1 METILFL
8 GIVVRMIACI
18 LAQMIKSLCILQYR
32 ASALGECQEFIQL
45 PLQQSFQ
52 NVMCPEGSPKFFLG
66 DNMSRGLHGAKIIPP
81 YAGSA
86 AKLLGGKVSLTR
98 VRTRYSKESELRF
111 NDMKPGISIQRFF
124 NLTEKWRL
132 GTEEILV
139 ASHLG
144 IEVITTSL

>member
-1 METILFL
+1 
-8 GIVVRMIACI
+8 MIACI

-45 PLQQSFQ
+45 LLEQSFW
-52 NVMCPEGSPKFFLG
+52 NVMCPEGSPKFFPR

-86 AKLLGGKVSLTR
+86 VKLLGGKVILTQ
-98 VRTRYSKESELRF
+98 VRIRYSKESELRF
-111 NDMKPGISIQRFF
+111 NDMKPGIGIQRFF
-124 NLTEKWRL
+124 SLTKKWRL
-132 GTEEILV
+132 GTEEILL

-144 IEVITTSL
+144 IEVITTSS

>member
-1 METILFL
+1 M
-8 GIVVRMIACI
+8 R
-18 LAQMIKSLCILQYR
+18 
-32 ASALGECQEFIQL
+32 
-45 PLQQSFQ
+45 
-52 NVMCPEGSPKFFLG
+52 PEGNPKFFPR
-66 DNMSRGLHGAKIIPP
+66 DNMSCGLHGAKIIPP
-81 YAGSA
+81 YAGST
-86 AKLLGGKVSLTR
+86 AKLLGGEVSLTR

-144 IEVITTSL
+144 IEVITTSS